1 MTFKFTRLK
10 IPDVV
15 LIEPEVFPDERGFFM
30 ESYKYS
36 DFAAFGIKD
45 HFVQDNHS
53 CSKKGVLRGL
63 HYQRPPKAQ
72 GKLVRVGVGE
82 IFDVAVDLRLPRGI
96 NKKGNI
102 PQGRGAATY
111 GEWVGQTLSANNK
124 QMLYIPP
131 GFAHG
136 FCVLSNVAEV
146 LYKTTEE
153 YAPEYD
159 AGIRWNDPEIGI
171 HWPIEHPILSA
182 KDAALPT
189 LRDADEHFRY

>member
-1 MTFKFTRLK
+1 MTFRFEKLA

-15 LIEPEVFPDERGFFM
+15 LIEAEVFPDERGFFM

-36 DFAAFGIKD
+36 EFTAFGIKD

-53 CSKKGVLRGL
+53 RSKKGVLRGL
-63 HYQRPPKAQ
+63 HYQNPPKAQ
-72 GKLVRVGVGE
+72 GKLVRVAVGE
-82 IFDVAVDLRLPRGI
+82 IFDVAVDMRKNSPSY
-96 NKKGNI
+96 
-102 PQGRGAATY
+102 GR
-111 GEWVGQTLSANNK
+111 WVGETLSADNK
-124 QMLYIPP
+124 QMLYIPL

-136 FCVLSNVAEV
+136 FCVLSEVAEV

-153 YAPEYD
+153 YGPEYD

-171 HWPIEHPILSA
+171 QWPIKQPILSE

-189 LRDADEHFRY
+189 LREAENGFTYPIGSRRS